1 MSHFDLL
8 KSCSIFSQLS
18 DSEMILLEKSCEE
31 ILLAKGEALYKQGDM
46 SKGFCLIKAGKLSFN
61 QGKSVLN
68 AGDFMGVFSLY
79 KSGLKVKLDLEA
91 LETSALLCLSQQKF
105 YALSQDNPQI
115 QLKVAYSI
123 INEYVSELDQ
133 VANTLIK

>member
-31 ILLAKGEALYKQGDM
+31 ILLGKGEVLYKQGDM

-61 QGKSVLN
+61 QGNAVLN
-68 AGDFMGVFSLY
+68 AGDFMGAFSLY
-79 KSGLKVKLDLEA
+79 KSGLKAKLDLEA

-133 VANTLIK
+133 VANSLIK